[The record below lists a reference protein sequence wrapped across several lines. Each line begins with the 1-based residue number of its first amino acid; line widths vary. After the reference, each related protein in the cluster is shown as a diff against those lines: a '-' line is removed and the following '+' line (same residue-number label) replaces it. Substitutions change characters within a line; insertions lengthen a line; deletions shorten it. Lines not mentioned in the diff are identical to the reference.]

1 MGGGPGFATG
11 DGRRGYRANIAAGD
25 GRRGHSA
32 AISACKKGEQWE
44 KALALLQE
52 VPEMGLELNSDFH
65 TLVRVASLLGR
76 LEVWDDAV
84 DSALHESV
92 YQRALSNLNHF
103 VQWVLR

>member
-1 MGGGPGFATG
+1 MQP
-11 DGRRGYRANIAAGD
+11 
-25 GRRGHSA
+25 SE
-32 AISACKKGEQWE
+32 KGEQWP
-44 KALALLQE
+44 KALALLRKM
-52 VPEMGLELNSDFH
+52 PEKGLELNSDLH

-103 VQWVLR
+103 VEWVLR